1 MPNSSYGDLIDRF
14 LERSGVPRHDR
25 EMVSEVAWAVA
36 SDAQETIIAAMQT
49 ETNEAIAATVML
61 SGLMLTHIGTDN
73 CLEAWGLQP
82 TNDNSVIDQD
92 LRDRLARYILIT
104 NFKNIGKRL
113 EAKSEK

>member
-1 MPNSSYGDLIDRF
+1 MTSYSDLIDRF
-14 LERSGVPRHDR
+14 LERSGVPPEDR
-25 EMVSEVAWAVA
+25 EMVADLAWSVA
-36 SDAQETIIAAMQT
+36 SDVQDLTIAAMKA

-61 SGLMLTHIGTDN
+61 TGLMLTHIGTDN

-82 TNDNSVIDQD
+82 MSENSIIDQD

-113 EAKSEK
+113 EAKGEK